1 MLYVG
6 TTIYLM
12 LCIYDLFLKPC
23 TDKDISCTRIGA
35 RTCLR
40 VNTELACH
48 LLASNELPVDCL
60 LTNEARY
67 CTISCAIAGYF
78 VVLFCKTFKMEWNR
92 LAVECLIEVYKEKI
106 AFIIRSRLIT
116 TLSIQE
122 RKLWRELQVH

>member
-1 MLYVG
+1 MCA
-6 TTIYLM
+6 YL
-12 LCIYDLFLKPC
+12 LIDLLQPSHKPW
-23 TDKDISCTRIGA
+23 TDENISCTRIGA
-35 RTCLR
+35 RTTCLR

-60 LTNEARY
+60 ATNGARY

-92 LAVECLIEVYKEKI
+92 LAVERLIEAYREKI
-106 AFIIRSRLIT
+106 AFIIRSCLIT